1 MNDIEMGSFVPGE
14 PSGDLQNVHKFC
26 GNCGS
31 PIKAGAKFCGNC
43 GGKIE
48 PLAESATKHIRRGGS
63 APNKYVNTDF
73 GLIPTKPIHTRDR
86 EDQWRFVRSLETPDG
101 KKLTWSYRDT
111 VHIEGSDRPVDIYDA
126 FLNGQAYQTIY
137 LCNYGTNSES
147 SMVPDGFRKVERQ
160 TENLTE
166 GQAKKNGGFLPVL
179 VLLGVVAIIA
189 YVWIKYFGG

>member
-48 PLAESATKHIRRGGS
+48 PLAESATKHIQRGGS

-137 LCNYGTNSES
+137 LCNYGTNSEF
-147 SMVPDGFRKVERQ
+147 SMVPEGFKKAESHITEPSKPERKGSLHYLLVGVIVA
-160 TENLTE
+160 LIV
-166 GQAKKNGGFLPVL
+166 FLL
-179 VLLGVVAIIA
+179 VKFFA
-189 YVWIKYFGG
+189 YQ